1 MGGHRAQEAL
11 EEAAPPRRVRTRA
24 HACCMFASIGRLL
37 STQPHPFTPTPTPHS
52 YANKTLKNAVKKHNL
67 NLGR

>member
-1 MGGHRAQEAL
+1 
-11 EEAAPPRRVRTRA
+11 
-24 HACCMFASIGRLL
+24 MFASIGRLL